1 MKKGIF
7 ERCRAANAGETA
19 RKVESELDLL
29 KEEVLLALTGN
40 GEVTDMDAVAL
51 LLILEPFV
59 SSLHTIVVQNMRATL
74 LLHLLR
80 SKYDISSVSIKME
93 GDHYV

>member
-7 ERCRAANAGETA
+7 ERCRAANAAETA

-29 KEEVLLALTGN
+29 KEEVLLALTDN
-40 GEVTDMDAVAL
+40 GEVSDMDAVAL
-51 LLILEPFV
+51 LLILEPFA
-59 SSLHTIVVQNMRATL
+59 SSLRTIVVQNMRATL

-93 GDHYV
+93 GDHHV

>member
-29 KEEVLLALTGN
+29 KEEFLLALTDN

-51 LLILEPFV
+51 LLLLEPFV
-59 SSLHTIVVQNMRATL
+59 AGLRNTVGSNPYAMLMLTL
-74 LLHLLR
+74 LR
-80 SKYDISSVSIKME
+80 AKYDVTAVNIKKE
-93 GDHYV
+93 DDHHV